1 MWLQGFGFCII
12 ALDAITIPKTTD
24 KNMTKSLRELQSSL
38 PWTSHYHRDFRANPQ
53 THKDFDHALLHV
65 HKAGGKLAGIIDKA
79 AHAGYDWS
87 NLESRQPVENYL
99 ADLVICAIRMANTC
113 PDGVIDL
120 QTAVENR
127 LKAKNNQS

>member
-1 MWLQGFGFCII
+1 
-12 ALDAITIPKTTD
+12 
-24 KNMTKSLRELQSSL
+24 
-38 PWTSHYHRDFRANPQ
+38 
-53 THKDFDHALLHV
+53 
-65 HKAGGKLAGIIDKA
+65 
-79 AHAGYDWS
+79 
-87 NLESRQPVENYL
+87 